1 MKSLFFYI
9 SVAALLLSGCN
20 SSTGSSSTVVATGS
34 TGDVGLFL
42 DAPVVGLEYS
52 SKSHSGFTN
61 SSGYFNYNSGEEV
74 TFKAGKVTLG
84 KIKVTPANSTVTP
97 ISIVPNGT
105 IDDTRVVEILRVLQT
120 LDSDNNSANEI
131 VIPAVLNS
139 TTAIDL
145 SENHTKLND
154 SQLASLIG
162 VNRTALITETQAKTH
177 FSDSLSNKSQYETQL
192 ENDINYHANYG
203 SDSDNDSSDNDDD
216 SSDNDDDSSDND
228 DEGSTTDGTTTTPST
243 GGTTTGSTTA
253 TPTTGGTYTLL
264 AWNDLGMHCFDGSDF
279 SIFSILPPYN
289 NLNAHLIT
297 KVGTSNKHVTANVT
311 LTYESLTYNGHTNT
325 QSSTKTN
332 FWSYLTSLF
341 PGVSSVSDIG
351 LTGNATPS
359 TVPHAMAYN
368 VSGGKWEADGIPIVN
383 RDDNNAINYYPMV
396 RVVAKNTAGTTLA
409 TADVVLPVSDEM
421 DCKKCHA
428 STVTSTAARPVAG
441 WENSADALKD
451 YKLNILKLH
460 DEKHPINTADLS
472 AVKAKGYAN
481 YQASLYATAKAGTPI
496 LCASCHSSNAL
507 ATTNIGNAKP
517 LTTSLHAKHASV
529 IDPSNGLTLNNS
541 TNRDACYSCHPGAA
555 TECLRGAMGS
565 AKNADG
571 TQMMQCQSCHGSM
584 NDVGNANRTGWM
596 DEPNCQVCHQNGQRY
611 SNAIVGGS
619 MRSALD
625 TRFATNPNTPSAG
638 VSLYKLSTGH
648 GDLQCSSCHGST
660 HAIFPSTHAE
670 DNVISNQI
678 QGHSGTIAE
687 CTACHT
693 TVPSTTTGGPHGM
706 HSVGQGWVSSHQNV
720 AERNAAQCTSCH
732 GADYRGSDL
741 SKTFSARTLSVEGRT
756 KTFAKGAK
764 VGCYDCHNGPSG
776 D

>member
-1 MKSLFFYI
+1 MTRILKILLFVFISTISLHAGVQKVTANYI
-9 SVAALLLSGCN
+9 VVQTAGTKYVGNASNQTYSINPTSIG
-20 SSTGSSSTVVATGS
+20 TGSHITIIDQGGSNTIELVGGLAITSSQVVYDELILTLSNGATVNIRGADTF
-34 TGDVGLFL
+34 TFDVG
-42 DAPVVGLEYS
+42 ANQA
-52 SKSHSGFTN
+52 SGTTGTKKTFN
-61 SSGYFNYNSGEEV
+61 SFV
-74 TFKAGKVTLG
+74 TSTLG
-84 KIKVTPANSTVTP
+84 LAS
-97 ISIVPNGT
+97 VP
-105 IDDTRVVEILRVLQT
+105 TRGQAAVGG
-120 LDSDNNSANEI
+120 DNN
-131 VIPAVLNS
+131 
-139 TTAIDL
+139 
-145 SENHTKLND
+145 
-154 SQLASLIG
+154 
-162 VNRTALITETQAKTH
+162 
-177 FSDSLSNKSQYETQL
+177 
-192 ENDINYHANYG
+192 
-203 SDSDNDSSDNDDD
+203 SDSDNDSDNDQEDSDSDN
-216 SSDNDDDSSDND
+216 
-228 DEGSTTDGTTTTPST
+228 EGSATTTSST
-243 GGTTTGSTTA
+243 GGTTTPVTI
-253 TPTTGGTYTLL
+253 PTTGGATTAAPTTNGTYTLL

-289 NLNAHLIT
+289 NLNAHLIY
-297 KVGTSNKHVTANVT
+297 KAGTSNKHVTANVT

-325 QSSTKTN
+325 KSSTKTN

-341 PGVSSVSDIG
+341 PGASSVGDIG

-359 TVPHAMAYN
+359 TVPHAMVYSA
-368 VSGGKWEADGIPIVN
+368 SGGKWEADGIPIVN
-383 RDDNNAINYYPMV
+383 RDDNNVTNYYPMV

-428 STVTSTAARPVAG
+428 STVSSSAARPIVG

-460 DEKHPINTADLS
+460 DEKHPINAADLS
-472 AVKAKGYAN
+472 AVKAKGYTN

-507 ATTNIGNAKP
+507 GTTNIGNAKP

-565 AKNADG
+565 AKNSDG
-571 TQMMQCQSCHGSM
+571 SQMMQCQSCHGGMS
-584 NDVGNANRTGWM
+584 DVGSSTRTGWM

-611 SNAIVGGS
+611 SNAIVNGS

-660 HAIFPSTHAE
+660 HAIFPSSHAE

-693 TVPSTTTGGPHGM
+693 TVPNTTTGGPHGM
-706 HSVGQGWVSSHQNV
+706 HSVGQGWVSSHQDV

>member
-1 MKSLFFYI
+1 MKSLFLCV

-20 SSTGSSSTVVATGS
+20 SSTGSTSSGTATQS

-42 DAPVVGLEYS
+42 GAPVVGLEYS
-52 SKSHSGFTN
+52 SKSHKGYTN

-74 TFKAGKVTLG
+74 TFKAGKITLG

-97 ISIVPNGT
+97 ISIVPNST
-105 IDDTRVVEILRVLQT
+105 INDTRVVEILRVLQT

-131 VIPAVLNS
+131 VIPAVLNT

-145 SENHTKLND
+145 SESHTQLDD
-154 SQLASLIG
+154 SELASLIG
-162 VNRTALITETQAKTH
+162 VNTNSLTTETQAKTH
-177 FSDSLSNKSQYETQL
+177 FSDSLSNKSQYETKL
-192 ENDINYHANYG
+192 ENDINYHANYD
-203 SDSDNDSSDNDDD
+203 SDSD
-216 SSDNDDDSSDND
+216 D
-228 DEGSTTDGTTTTPST
+228 DENDNENTSTTPTT
-243 GGTTTGSTTA
+243 GGTTTLVT
-253 TPTTGGTYTLL
+253 TPTTSGTYTLL

-341 PGVSSVSDIG
+341 PGASSVSDIG

-359 TVPHAMAYN
+359 TVPHAMAY
-368 VSGGKWEADGIPIVN
+368 SASSGKWEADGIPIVN
-383 RDDNNAINYYPMV
+383 RDDNNVTNYYPMV

-428 STVTSTAARPVAG
+428 STVSSTAARPIVG

-460 DEKHPINTADLS
+460 DEKHPINAADLS
-472 AVKAKGYAN
+472 AVKAKGYTN
-481 YQASLYATAKAGTPI
+481 YQASLYDTAKAGTPI

-507 ATTNIGNAKP
+507 GTTNIGNAKP

-529 IDPSNGLTLNNS
+529 IDPSNNLRLNDS
-541 TNRDACYSCHPGAA
+541 TNRNACYSCHPGAA
-555 TECLRGAMGS
+555 TECLRGAMGN

-571 TQMMQCQSCHGSM
+571 TQMMQCQSCHGTMS
-584 NDVGNANRTGWM
+584 DVGSANRTGWM

-660 HAIFPSTHAE
+660 HAIFPSSHAE

-720 AERNAAQCTSCH
+720 AERNAAQCTTCH
-732 GADYRGSDL
+732 GSDYRGSDL

-756 KTFAKGAK
+756 KTFAKGVK